1 VSEAGKDM
9 LDGSK
14 TAAARAL
21 NLRGVGKNRAMR
33 RLTLILTIV
42 AAFAAPGVASAAS
55 TTGVNIYGS
64 GFSPKNVTITE
75 GDTVTW
81 VNRDNANHQVLASKG
96 EFVSTILH
104 PGNRFSFTFRAAGTY
119 HYSDELHPKLTGT
132 VTVKGLPPSLTLAAS
147 EPISTAGDK
156 VTLSGVVSSHNAGE
170 SVSIYYQPYPQT
182 NLILRVTLLTGTGG
196 TFSYIVAP
204 GVLTTYQASWKGA
217 FATPTTI
224 QVRPRLSLG
233 RSGAWIVHAY
243 ATRSMAGREVQFQR
257 YDPSTGRWLT
267 LRKVMLGSTSSARFA
282 LTLPKGVNQI
292 RLAMS
297 VNQAGAGY
305 LGAIGPTITWRQR

>member
-1 VSEAGKDM
+1 M
-9 LDGSK
+9 LEGSK
-14 TAAARAL
+14 TVAARAL
-21 NLRGVGKNRAMR
+21 NRCRCGKNQCMR

-42 AAFAAPGVASAAS
+42 AALAAPGVASAA

-64 GFSPKNVTITE
+64 GFSPKNITITE

-81 VNRDNANHQVLASKG
+81 VNRDNANHQVLGSKG
-96 EFVSTILH
+96 EFVSAILH
-104 PGNRFSFTFRAAGTY
+104 QGNRYSFQFRAAGTY
-119 HYSDELHPKLTGT
+119 RYSDELHPNLTGT
-132 VTVKGLPPSLTLAAS
+132 ITVKGLPPTLTLASSA
-147 EPISTAGDK
+147 PIVTAGDK
-156 VTLSGVVSSHNAGE
+156 ATLSGVVSSHNAGE

-196 TFSYIVAP
+196 AFSYIVSP

-233 RSGAWIVHAY
+233 RSGEWIVHVY
-243 ATRSMAGREVQFQR
+243 SVRSMAGRDVQFQR

-267 LRKVMLGSTSSARFA
+267 LRKVTLGATSSARFA
-282 LTLPKGVNQI
+282 LSLPKGVNQI

-305 LGAIGPTITWRQR
+305 LGTVGPTITWRQR